1 VEAASLIDTNLDNP
15 VVANLQSP
23 RAMRIDLSFPT
34 TDDGAVELGTAAL
47 DEARLAARS
56 GTITLTGT
64 VKDAGGVVQPVS
76 AVRAG
81 DTVRMM
87 DLPNDA
93 PRRIVETT
101 YSHSNRQISLTI
113 NSSSSRLQALIERL
127 ITTTG
132 LLT

>member
-1 VEAASLIDTNLDNP
+1 
-15 VVANLQSP
+15 
-23 RAMRIDLSFPT
+23 LSFPT

-47 DEARLAARS
+47 GEARLAARS

-101 YSHSNRQISLTI
+101 YSHAQRQISLTI
-113 NSSSSRLQALIERL
+113 NSSSSRLHALIERL
-127 ITTTG
+127 IVGTG